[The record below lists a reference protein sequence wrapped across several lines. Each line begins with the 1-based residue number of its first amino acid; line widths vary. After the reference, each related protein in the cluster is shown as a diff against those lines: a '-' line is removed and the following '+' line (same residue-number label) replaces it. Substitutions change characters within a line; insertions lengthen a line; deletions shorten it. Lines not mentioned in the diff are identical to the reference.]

1 MAYSPIAFTAANYR
15 DYKNYWLK
23 AYEPGSTTPK
33 VIATDSTLGTLIAKA
48 QINVDGFIISS
59 GEALITPYVDGSYDL
74 WLFPTAAEADAN
86 DTSSAL
92 RLADNITGS
101 SEAITSGDAAVTSA
115 FIAADVVVTSAFI
128 AADVVVT
135 SAFIAADAVVTD
147 AFVAADTAAAS
158 YLATAT
164 GASLIGSSSGSTVQ
178 QEITALISGQ
188 ISGVIVFTT
197 YALLDAYT
205 PTTTEERASFKV
217 TNDPTSSLNGYYS
230 WVSGTVYTKDA
241 DLVVNTIDA
250 ANTSDAV
257 SGSAVANV
265 LPIDYFNQDFEVD
278 LLGAAY
284 ETDENLNII
293 RRTSGTID
301 EFNVPVSLTIAEVK
315 ADIPLGGFKASGSG
329 APVNPDDLTTKLY
342 VDSRTP
348 TFTDLGYEDDLC
360 GFFHTIIGDGDIV
373 GFGLGLD
380 GGVTFHGDKEVHL
393 ANYEPDLCGYYTA
406 IIDDNERV
414 LSGTAV
420 VEPVVISVS
429 ETTSINSNSDT
440 TWLEVSGTDYSVKAY
455 NSNSGITVTIGDIN
469 TNHDPVIDNSKRI
482 VYVRDNV
489 RYWQALEGTVEYPF
503 NTTPSTTGWGDS
515 MTAAGSGYSDIFAAA
530 YPQYNHDSEGMG
542 GQLSYQISARAGGY
556 PVVCSATGNQIPA
569 TGAVDVVINPI
580 FLLDSSGGNQQIK
593 VEIAGV
599 AGVLYFTKAS
609 TTYTFTRDAAG
620 AAVSITSTEPVAIKS
635 GLNINDPIDTLNSNI
650 CIYWAGRN
658 DVGKVGYNQAVTL
671 QNIKDTVATHKAFNS
686 NYLVLGVT
694 NGWADDGNV
703 KLLQINDLNTAL
715 SLEFGDRYVDMITRL
730 GIEDPAYIT
739 PLSYSGVFYDA
750 LNSNFTT
757 DGIHGNTAGRTAVS
771 KIIYDTLQSKGWY

>member
-1 MAYSPIAFTAANYR
+1 MALTKLTSV
-15 DYKNYWLK
+15 DK
-23 AYEPGSTTPK
+23 S
-33 VIATDSTLGTLIAKA
+33 VAKKLL
-48 QINVDGFIISS
+48 V
-59 GEALITPYVDGSYDL
+59 PV
-74 WLFPTAAEADAN
+74 
-86 DTSSAL
+86 
-92 RLADNITGS
+92 
-101 SEAITSGDAAVTSA
+101 DAALAVHTADIETNTNSITDNTTA
-115 FIAADVVVTSAFI
+115 IAVN
-128 AADVVVT
+128 
-135 SAFIAADAVVTD
+135 
-147 AFVAADTAAAS
+147 AAAIVTV
-158 YLATAT
+158 AEGQTA
-164 GASLIGSSSGSTVQ
+164 
-178 QEITALISGQ
+178 
-188 ISGVIVFTT
+188 GVIVFAT

-205 PTTTEERASFKV
+205 PTTAQEKASFKV
-217 TNDPTSSLNGYYS
+217 TDDSNTSLNGYYS
-230 WVSGTVYTKDA
+230 WVSGTTYTKDA
-241 DLVVNTIDA
+241 DLVVNVIDA
-250 ANTSDAV
+250 NNTSDAV
-257 SGSAVANV
+257 SGSAVASIV
-265 LPIDYFNQDFEVD
+265 PIDYFNQDFEAD
-278 LLGAAY
+278 LLSAAY
-284 ETDENLNII
+284 ETDENLNVI
-293 RRTSGTID
+293 RRTSGTVD
-301 EFNVPVSLTIAEVK
+301 EFNIPVSLTIAEVK

-342 VDSRTP
+342 VDEQDVIVLTDAREYADSRTP
-348 TFTDLGYEDDLC
+348 TYTDLDYEDDLC
-360 GFFHTIIGDGDIV
+360 GFFHTIIGEDNLV

-393 ANYEPDLCGYYTA
+393 ANYEPDLCGYHTA

-414 LSGTAV
+414 LSGTQV
-420 VEPVVISVS
+420 NVEPVIV
-429 ETTSINSNSDT
+429 ETTSINSNFDT
-440 TWLEVSGTDYSVKAY
+440 AWIDIIGNDYSLKSYDSAT
-455 NSNSGITVTIGDIN
+455 GLTATIGAVN
-469 TNHDPVIDNSKRI
+469 TNHDPAIDDRKRI

-489 RYWQALEGTVEYPF
+489 RYWQSIDSTVEYPF
-503 NTTPSTTGWGDS
+503 NTILNTTGWGDS
-515 MTAAGSGYSDIFAAA
+515 MTAAGSGYSDIFSAT

-542 GQLSYQISARAGGY
+542 GQQSYQISARAGSY

-580 FLLDSSGGNQQIK
+580 FLLASSGGNQQIK

-599 AGVLYFTKAS
+599 AGVLNFTKAS

-671 QNIKDTVATHKAFNS
+671 QNIKDAVATHKAFNS

-703 KLLQINDLNTAL
+703 KLLQIDDLNTAL

-730 GIEDPAYIT
+730 GIEDPTYIT

>member
-1 MAYSPIAFTAANYR
+1 MAHITLSGTLLDPNGDNAVGDKIRFTHKSTTGETVQSAVSVLTIPPDGTYSINLEYGLVLVEYKDITSAQFKNRGVATVNSDNPATSIPELLNAVVPVSSAELIEFQAILADCVAAKTDAELAANQF
-15 DYKNYWLK
+15 KTN
-23 AYEPGSTTPK
+23 
-33 VIATDSTLGTLIAKA
+33 
-48 QINVDGFIISS
+48 Q
-59 GEALITPYVDGSYDL
+59 
-74 WLFPTAAEADAN
+74 
-86 DTSSAL
+86 
-92 RLADNITGS
+92 
-101 SEAITSGDAAVTSA
+101 
-115 FIAADVVVTSAFI
+115 
-128 AADVVVT
+128 
-135 SAFIAADAVVTD
+135 
-147 AFVAADTAAAS
+147 
-158 YLATAT
+158 
-164 GASLIGSSSGSTVQ
+164 GAGLIGTTAGTSVQ
-178 QEITALISGQ
+178 ANIDALLSGQ

-205 PTTTEERASFKV
+205 PTTTEESASFKV

-230 WVSGTVYTKDA
+230 WVSGTAYTKDA

-250 ANTSDAV
+250 NNTSDAV

-284 ETDENLNII
+284 ETDENLKVI
-293 RRTSGTID
+293 RRTSGTVD
-301 EFNVPVSLTIAEVK
+301 EFYIPVSLNIAEVK
-315 ADIPLGGFKASGSG
+315 SDIPLGGFKVSGSG

-342 VDSRTP
+342 VDDQDVIVKDYADQQDVIVLTDATEYADSRTP

-360 GFFHTIIGDGDIV
+360 GFFDVITGDDDIV
-373 GFGLGLD
+373 GFGLGLG

-393 ANYEPDLCGYYTA
+393 ANYEPDLCGYHTA

-515 MTAAGSGYSDIFAAA
+515 MTAAGSGYSDIFAVA

-569 TGAVDVVINPI
+569 TGAVDVLINPI
-580 FLLDSSGGNQQIK
+580 FLLASSGGNQQIK

-599 AGVLYFTKAS
+599 EGVLNFTKVD

-620 AAVSITSTEPVAIKS
+620 AAVNITSTEPVAIKS

-658 DVGKVGYNQAVTL
+658 DVGKVGYNQAVTI
-671 QNIKDTVATHKAFNS
+671 QNIKDAVATHKAFNS

-694 NGWADDGNV
+694 NGWADDGTV
-703 KLLQINDLNTAL
+703 KLLQIDDLNTAL

-730 GIEDPAYIT
+730 GIEDPTYIT
-739 PLSYSGVFYDA
+739 PLSYLGVFYDA
-750 LNSNFTT
+750 LNINFTG